1 MQIIGEEWEQEK
13 DNLTLNISISLT
25 SETKETNEI
34 IVSIKQEKSSRPNI
48 FE

>member
-34 IVSIKQEKSSRPNI
+34 IVSIKQEKSSPS
-48 FE
+48 